1 VEMGSLPSANGRPDR
16 LVRGAFPTSLWNR
29 LIDQGG
35 PMSNT
40 GQRRTPSSNPDRLPI
55 FSSVGQRRRNLSGIA
70 ILVLTAVALIALA
83 FVLVSAVQ

>member
-1 VEMGSLPSANGRPDR
+1 
-16 LVRGAFPTSLWNR
+16 
-29 LIDQGG
+29 
-35 PMSNT
+35 MSTT
-40 GQRRTPSSNPDRLPI
+40 GQRRTPSSSPDRLPI